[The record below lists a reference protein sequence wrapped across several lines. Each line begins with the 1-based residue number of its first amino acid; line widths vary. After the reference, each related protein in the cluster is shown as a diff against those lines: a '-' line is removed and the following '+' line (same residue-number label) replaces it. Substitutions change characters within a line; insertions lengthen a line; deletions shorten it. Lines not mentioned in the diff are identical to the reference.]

1 MRLVVA
7 AIGRLKDAPERELAE
22 RYRKRAEQ
30 VGRRLGFRTTEVV
43 EIRESRAANASKR
56 MIEESIALANVIPE
70 QAATVLLDEH
80 GDSIDSAALAA
91 LLRRW
96 RDDGRPAA
104 VFVIGGD
111 DGLAPGLRDKG
122 SLRLAFGAA
131 TWPHQLVRVML
142 LEQLYRAMTI
152 LSGHPYHRA

>member
-1 MRLVVA
+1 MRLLVA
-7 AIGRLKDAPERELAE
+7 AVGRLRDGPERELAE

-30 VGRRLGFRTTEVV
+30 VGRRLGFQTAEVV
-43 EIRESRAANASKR
+43 EIRESRASDVGKR
-56 MIEESIALANVIPE
+56 MIEESIALANVIPDK
-70 QAATVLLDEH
+70 AVIVLLDERGKSH
-80 GDSIDSAALAA
+80 DSTAFAE

-96 RDDGRPAA
+96 RDGGRPAA

-111 DGLAPGLRDKG
+111 DGLAASLLDRA
-122 SLRLAFGAA
+122 SLRLSFGPS

-142 LEQLYRAMTI
+142 LEQVYRAMTI